1 MSETE
6 MKVRCPQFS
15 IAKAG
20 LGAIAWS
27 AAMAAAAAA
36 SLVWRRDWELDG
48 QAGLLIAIFAGGGLM
63 GFPAATFLLG
73 RYMPWN
79 WQETR
84 RFSAA
89 FILIGAATVGFT
101 ALLFTIQFRI
111 YYAQWHAGPGS
122 IRFYFETFFTI
133 LSACYQFL
141 VLGLRIYIP
150 FGLAALIVVSLG
162 YAQRRI

>member
-1 MSETE
+1 MIETD
-6 MKVRCPQFS
+6 MQTHRPPFS
-15 IAKAG
+15 IAKTG
-20 LGAIAWS
+20 FGALAWS

-36 SLVWRRDWELDG
+36 SLVWRRDWALDG
-48 QAGLLIAIFAGGGLM
+48 QAALLLAIFAGGGFL
-63 GFPAATFLLG
+63 GFPAARFLLDRFLPG
-73 RYMPWN
+73 N
-79 WQETR
+79 WQATR

-89 FILIGAATVGFT
+89 FLLFGAATVGFT
-101 ALLFTIQFRI
+101 ALLFAIQFRT

-122 IRFYFETFFTI
+122 VRFYFETFFTI

-150 FGLAALIVVSLG
+150 FGLAALIVASLG